1 MLKGAERER
10 YDNHVARY
18 VELGAPQAIA
28 ARVAALLDEFSMLDI
43 VDVAVR
49 TNGEVATVT
58 ELYFGLSER
67 YEVDRLL
74 HHITGLARD
83 DRWSSTARS
92 ALRSDLYAA
101 LSGLT
106 SRVARATEPGAVDA
120 RIAAWEDRFA
130 EGVGR
135 TRATLAEIAGAPVV
149 DLATLSVALRSLRTL
164 VEQGAS

>member
-1 MLKGAERER
+1 M
-10 YDNHVARY
+10 
-18 VELGAPQAIA
+18 
-28 ARVAALLDEFSMLDI
+28 
-43 VDVAVR
+43 R
-49 TNGEVATVT
+49 TKGEVATVT

-83 DRWSSTARS
+83 DRWASTARS

-106 SRVARATEPGAVDA
+106 SRVARATESGTVDT
-120 RIAAWEDRFA
+120 RIAAWESKFA

-135 TRATLAEIAGAPVV
+135 TRSTLAEIAGAPVV